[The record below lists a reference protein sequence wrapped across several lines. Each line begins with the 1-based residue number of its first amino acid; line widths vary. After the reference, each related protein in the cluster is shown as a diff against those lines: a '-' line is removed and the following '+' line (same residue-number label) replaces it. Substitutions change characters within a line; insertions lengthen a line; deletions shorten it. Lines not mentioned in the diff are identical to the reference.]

1 MINANII
8 HILVLYTISYGSLI
22 IPQIHFHIQ
31 YFTISNQFNYAH
43 KFSSVLQFNSV
54 MKINSVMQINLIMPI
69 NSVMQINL
77 IMPINS
83 VMQINLIIP
92 INSVMQINLIMSI
105 NSVMQINLIM
115 PINSV
120 IPLTNLTY
128 VFDIHDI
135 RVTSKVPLG
144 CRPVSHGF
152 ITQYGPAGLLTG
164 YKQSNSEHYRYS
176 PAGLLIGVTHQY
188 NSSQYCYLTLLVY
201 QSILNTN

>member
-22 IPQIHFHIQ
+22 IPKILFHIQ

-54 MKINSVMQINLIMPI
+54 LKINSVMQINSIMPI
-69 NSVMQINL
+69 NSVM
-77 IMPINS
+77 
-83 VMQINLIIP
+83 
-92 INSVMQINLIMSI
+92 
-105 NSVMQINLIM
+105 
-115 PINSV
+115 
-120 IPLTNLTY
+120 PLTNLTY
-128 VFDIHDI
+128 VFNIQDI
-135 RVTSKVPLG
+135 RVTGTVPLG
-144 CRPVSHGF
+144 GRPVSHGF

-164 YKQSNSEHYRYS
+164 YKQSNSEHYRYG

>member
-8 HILVLYTISYGSLI
+8 HILVLYTISYGLLI

-54 MKINSVMQINLIMPI
+54 LKINSVMQINSIMLI
-69 NSVMQINL
+69 NSVM
-77 IMPINS
+77 
-83 VMQINLIIP
+83 
-92 INSVMQINLIMSI
+92 
-105 NSVMQINLIM
+105 
-115 PINSV
+115 
-120 IPLTNLTY
+120 PLTNLTY
-128 VFDIHDI
+128 VFDIQDI
-135 RVTSKVPLG
+135 RVTGTVPLG

-152 ITQYGPAGLLTG
+152 ITQYGPVGLLTG
-164 YKQSNSEHYRYS
+164 YKQSNSEHYRYG

>member
-8 HILVLYTISYGSLI
+8 HILVLYTISHGSLI
-22 IPQIHFHIQ
+22 IPKIHFHIQ

-54 MKINSVMQINLIMPI
+54 LKINSVMQINSITPI
-69 NSVMQINL
+69 NSIMQINS
-77 IMPINS
+77 ITPINS
-83 VMQINLIIP
+83 
-92 INSVMQINLIMSI
+92 IM
-105 NSVMQINLIM
+105 
-115 PINSV
+115 
-120 IPLTNLTY
+120 PLTNLTY
-128 VFDIHDI
+128 VFDIQDI
-135 RVTSKVPLG
+135 RVIDTVPLG

-164 YKQSNSEHYRYS
+164 YKQSNSEHYRYG

>member
-22 IPQIHFHIQ
+22 IPKIHFHIQ

-54 MKINSVMQINLIMPI
+54 LKINSVM
-69 NSVMQINL
+69 
-77 IMPINS
+77 
-83 VMQINLIIP
+83 
-92 INSVMQINLIMSI
+92 
-105 NSVMQINLIM
+105 
-115 PINSV
+115 
-120 IPLTNLTY
+120 PLTNLTY
-128 VFDIHDI
+128 VFDIQDI
-135 RVTSKVPLG
+135 GVTGTVPLG

-152 ITQYGPAGLLTG
+152 ITQYGPAGLLNG
-164 YKQSNSEHYRYS
+164 YKQSNSEHYRYG

>member
-22 IPQIHFHIQ
+22 IPKIHFHIQ

-54 MKINSVMQINLIMPI
+54 LKINSVMQINSIMPI
-69 NSVMQINL
+69 NSVMQIN
-77 IMPINS
+77 S
-83 VMQINLIIP
+83 
-92 INSVMQINLIMSI
+92 IMSI
-105 NSVMQINLIM
+105 NSVM
-115 PINSV
+115 
-120 IPLTNLTY
+120 PLTNLTY
-128 VFDIHDI
+128 VFDIQDI
-135 RVTSKVPLG
+135 RVTGTVQLG

-164 YKQSNSEHYRYS
+164 YKQSNSENYRYG

-188 NSSQYCYLTLLVY
+188 NSLQYCYLTLLVY

>member
-1 MINANII
+1 MINATII

-54 MKINSVMQINLIMPI
+54 LKINSVMQINLIMPI

-83 VMQINLIIP
+83 VM
-92 INSVMQINLIMSI
+92 
-105 NSVMQINLIM
+105 
-115 PINSV
+115 
-120 IPLTNLTY
+120 PLTNLTY
-128 VFDIHDI
+128 VFDIQDI
-135 RVTSKVPLG
+135 RVTGTVPLG

-164 YKQSNSEHYRYS
+164 YKQSNSEHYRYG

-188 NSSQYCYLTLLVY
+188 NSLQYCYLTLLVY

>member
-1 MINANII
+1 MDDQCKYNTYTC
-8 HILVLYTISYGSLI
+8 LYTISYGSLI
-22 IPQIHFHIQ
+22 IPQINFHIQ

-54 MKINSVMQINLIMPI
+54 LKINSVMQINSTMPI
-69 NSVMQINL
+69 NSVMQINS

-83 VMQINLIIP
+83 VM
-92 INSVMQINLIMSI
+92 
-105 NSVMQINLIM
+105 
-115 PINSV
+115 
-120 IPLTNLTY
+120 PLTNLTY
-128 VFDIHDI
+128 VIDIQDI
-135 RVTSKVPLG
+135 RVTGTVSLG
-144 CRPVSHGF
+144 CRPVSHSF

-164 YKQSNSEHYRYS
+164 YKQSNSEHYRYG

>member
-22 IPQIHFHIQ
+22 IPQIHFHIR

-43 KFSSVLQFNSV
+43 KFKSVLQFNSV
-54 MKINSVMQINLIMPI
+54 LKINSVMQINSIMPI
-69 NSVMQINL
+69 NSVM
-77 IMPINS
+77 S
-83 VMQINLIIP
+83 
-92 INSVMQINLIMSI
+92 
-105 NSVMQINLIM
+105 
-115 PINSV
+115 
-120 IPLTNLTY
+120 LTNLTY
-128 VFDIHDI
+128 VFDIQDI
-135 RVTSKVPLG
+135 RVIGTVPLS

-164 YKQSNSEHYRYS
+164 YKQSNSEHYRYG

>member
-54 MKINSVMQINLIMPI
+54 LKINSVMQINSIMPI
-69 NSVMQINL
+69 NSVM
-77 IMPINS
+77 
-83 VMQINLIIP
+83 
-92 INSVMQINLIMSI
+92 
-105 NSVMQINLIM
+105 
-115 PINSV
+115 
-120 IPLTNLTY
+120 PLTNLTY
-128 VFDIHDI
+128 VFDIQDI
-135 RVTSKVPLG
+135 RVTGTVSLG

-164 YKQSNSEHYRYS
+164 YKQSNSEHYRYG
-176 PAGLLIGVTHQY
+176 PTGLLIGVTHQY

-201 QSILNTN
+201 QSILNMN